1 MPVADTSFLI
11 DMMRRNPAALS
22 IYEEYERQ
30 GIALATTAIT
40 AMELYKGA
48 YTSLNRRNI
57 EKAERILDLFSLLP
71 LDETVYQAFGRV
83 AAGLCLTGN
92 PLGDFDEA
100 IAAITL
106 CYDGEIITRD
116 RHFEKIPG
124 LKVIRYQ

>member
-11 DMMRRNPAALS
+11 DLMRRDTAALVLF
-22 IYEEYERQ
+22 EEYERQ
-30 GIALATTAIT
+30 GIALSTTAIT

-48 YTSLNRRNI
+48 YVSKNRRNV
-57 EKAERILDLFSLLP
+57 EKAERILDLFTILP
-71 LDETVYQAFGRV
+71 LDENVYQAFGRV

-92 PLGDFDEA
+92 PIGDFDEV

-116 RHFEKIPG
+116 QHFEKIPE
-124 LKVIRYQ
+124 LKVIGY